1 MIQQS
6 GYLDSVEIQVIM
18 SMLKI
23 IDNPIND
30 IALITVL
37 RSTIGNFSDNELIQI
52 RIEDKKDTF
61 YEAMCKYKELESAD
75 EKLKNKINKFL
86 EEIEE
91 FRSCKEYMPLD
102 EFIWKIY
109 IDTGYYNYVSL
120 MPNGLLR
127 IANLKMLFEKA
138 KQYEKTSFK
147 GLYNFISF
155 IDKLKLSNKDMSGA
169 KLIGENEDVI
179 RIMSIHKSKGLEFP
193 VVFLCGTGKNFNV
206 QDLNNNAILL
216 HQDIGIGPKYVN
228 YMEGITYNTLARE
241 AIKYKSKIEM
251 LSEEM
256 RILYVA
262 LTRAK
267 EKLII
272 TGIEKDYR
280 KSIEKKEELLDTY
293 KIIEEN
299 SKINKNI
306 VQKYLSYLD
315 WIELIYLNSAKR
327 LENMLILKT
336 YKKKELLKRLKDKP
350 KEEIDFKEKIDKLDV
365 KIEKELKEKLEWEYS
380 KNKANNIITKSS
392 VTQIKNMK
400 LDLDENKTHE
410 YKTPEFLKEEKE
422 LTPSEKGTLM
432 HLILQKLDENVDY
445 DIEKIEEL
453 IVKLQ
458 NQNIITQK
466 EKEAVNKN
474 DVYKFTNSNIW
485 KEMKNA
491 KEIQKER
498 PFYINIPASEIYDE
512 DIEEEILVQG
522 IIDLYYITKD
532 NRLVLVDY
540 KTDRVNEEKELID
553 KYKIQLSI
561 YKRAL
566 EKALNRKV
574 DNIYLYSV
582 YLGKEVKV

>member
-91 FRSCKEYMPLD
+91 FRNCKEYMPLD

-336 YKKKELLKRLKDKP
+336 YKKKELLKSLKDKP

-400 LDLDENKTHE
+400 LDLDENKTYE

-582 YLGKEVKV
+582 YLGKEVEI

>member
-315 WIELIYLNSAKR
+315 WIELIYLNSTKR

-336 YKKKELLKRLKDKP
+336 YKKKELLKSLKDKP

-458 NQNIITQK
+458 NKNIITQK

-582 YLGKEVKV
+582 YLGKEVEI

>member
-228 YMEGITYNTLARE
+228 YMEGITYNTLTRE

-336 YKKKELLKRLKDKP
+336 YKKKELLKSLKDKP

-365 KIEKELKEKLEWEYS
+365 KIEKELKEKLEWKYS
-380 KNKANNIITKSS
+380 KDKANNIITKSS

-458 NQNIITQK
+458 NKNIITQK

>member
-91 FRSCKEYMPLD
+91 FRNCKEYMPLD

-466 EKEAVNKN
+466 GKEAVNKN

-582 YLGKEVKV
+582 YLGKEVEV